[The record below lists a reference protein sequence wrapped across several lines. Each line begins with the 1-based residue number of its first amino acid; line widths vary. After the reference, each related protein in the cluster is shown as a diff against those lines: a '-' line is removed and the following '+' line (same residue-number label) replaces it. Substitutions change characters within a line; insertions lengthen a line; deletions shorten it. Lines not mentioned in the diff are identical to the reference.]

1 MPTYEYACNSC
12 SHRFETRQ
20 RMTDDP
26 ITTCPECHGSIYRV
40 LFPVGIVFKGSGFY
54 KTDNSPNEEKKSEDR
69 KDGEASSSDDK
80 SKTSSKEK
88 ATSAKEKP
96 TSAKGESSSTDAAAS
111 ASGAY

>member
-1 MPTYEYACNSC
+1 MPTYEYACTAC

-26 ITTCPECHGSIYRV
+26 ITTCPECNGSTYRV

-54 KTDNSPNEEKKSEDR
+54 KTDNSPSEEKSEAQ
-69 KDGEASSSDDK
+69 KDSEASSSDDK
-80 SKTSSKEK
+80 SKTPSKAN
-88 ATSAKEKP
+88 ATS
-96 TSAKGESSSTDAAAS
+96 TKGESGSTDTATS

>member
-69 KDGEASSSDDK
+69 KDDKASPSDDK
-80 SKTSSKEK
+80 SKTSSKDK
-88 ATSAKEKP
+88 A

>member
-1 MPTYEYACNSC
+1 MPTYEYACTSC

-26 ITTCPECHGSIYRV
+26 ITTCPECHGSTYRV

-69 KDGEASSSDDK
+69 KDDKASPSDDK
-80 SKTSSKEK
+80 SKTSSKDK
-88 ATSAKEKP
+88 A

>member
-1 MPTYEYACNSC
+1 MPTYEYACNDC
-12 SHRFETRQ
+12 RHRFETRQ

-26 ITTCPECHGSIYRV
+26 ITMCPECNGSIYRV

-69 KDGEASSSDDK
+69 KDDKASPSDDK
-80 SKTSSKEK
+80 SKTSSKDK
-88 ATSAKEKP
+88 A
-96 TSAKGESSSTDAAAS
+96 TSAKGESGSTDAAAS

>member
-1 MPTYEYACNSC
+1 MPTYEYACTDC

-26 ITTCPECHGSIYRV
+26 ITACPECNGSIYRV

-54 KTDNSPNEEKKSEDR
+54 KTDNSKNDEKESETS
-69 KDGEASSSDDK
+69 KDSKPSSSDDK
-80 SKTSSKEK
+80 SKTSSSKEK
-88 ATSAKEKP
+88 ATSGK
-96 TSAKGESSSTDAAAS
+96 SESSSTDAAAS

>member
-69 KDGEASSSDDK
+69 KDDKASPSDDK
-80 SKTSSKEK
+80 SKTSSKDK
-88 ATSAKEKP
+88 A
-96 TSAKGESSSTDAAAS
+96 TSAKGESGSTDAAAS

>member
-1 MPTYEYACNSC
+1 MPTYEYACKSC

-26 ITTCPECHGSIYRV
+26 ITTCPECHGSTYRV

-80 SKTSSKEK
+80 SKTPSKEK
-88 ATSAKEKP
+88 A